1 MVNNQMRRAATVVA
15 LLICAAAAQPPPSK
29 EEMLPP
35 PRMESP
41 APAEKLPPTP
51 AVAPPLSAAP
61 TAPVPHEAPV
71 LLHTGDTVTLR
82 VCQVLPADQLS
93 SGERLL
99 NSRPALQPGD
109 RFLAEVIA
117 PPPPYPVL
125 VGGTVTKIERP
136 GWFGRPGYVA
146 LQMTQLVQSIDGQ
159 SGLVPWQ
166 LDLADRRFAARM
178 RRALLTALFGAEG
191 IGAGAS
197 VGAQFFPG
205 NMAFIGGGMGIGLLV
220 GLGYASFQRGT
231 EANLEPGDTFQVV
244 VGSTHYRPVP
254 REWQTILYPAA
265 DANRGR
271 GKNK

>member
-1 MVNNQMRRAATVVA
+1 M
-15 LLICAAAAQPPPSK
+15 ICATASAAQQPPST
-29 EEMLPP
+29 EEVLPP
-35 PRMESP
+35 PRAESP
-41 APAEKLPPTP
+41 VQSGNLPPTP

-61 TAPVPHEAPV
+61 TAPVPHGAPV

-82 VCQVLPADQLS
+82 VRQVLPADHVS
-93 SGERLL
+93 PGERLL
-99 NSRPALQPGD
+99 NGRPALQPGD

-125 VGGTVTKIERP
+125 VGGTLTKIARP
-136 GWFGRPGYVA
+136 GWFGRPGYVS
-146 LQMTQLVQSIDGQ
+146 LQMTQLVQTNDGQ

-166 LDLADRRFAARM
+166 LDLDDRRFAARM
-178 RRALLTALFGAEG
+178 RRALLGALFGAEG
-191 IGAGAS
+191 IGEGAS

-205 NMAFIGGGMGIGLLV
+205 NMGFIGGGMGIGLLV

-231 EANLEPGDTFQVV
+231 EANLEPGDIFEVV

-254 REWQTILYPAA
+254 RDCQTILYPAP

-271 GKNK
+271 EKKK